1 MQRRKLKPTLAK
13 TGSAKENQ
21 PGRKERK
28 RGKTEGKTKRRAKLT
43 LQSNARNPLLQAT
56 CGHTATAHSR
66 KDRRGGAEL
75 DHKYRFRKHP
85 CANTCK
91 TRGSTCFG
99 LRQDFPSQPTQRPFW
114 TKVAKTWKKNEILVS
129 PTRGRRSANSPMT
142 YETSI
147 LSAFWPPKKMSE
159 VNIGKMSPVL
169 QVFCRDGLQ
178 IAEQR
183 VSKPQSTTK
192 IEVWEP
198 PHGPLGVKRPFLN
211 SKMPSEPENRAF
223 LAKSRPRNA
232 GFEQKRLENGL
243 LSAGFVP
250 RWPPF
255 CRTEGVK
262 TAKYYK

>member
-114 TKVAKTWKKNEILVS
+114 TKVAKTWKKKRDFS
-129 PTRGRRSANSPMT
+129 QSNSWQKIRKQPND
-142 YETSI
+142 
-147 LSAFWPPKKMSE
+147 LRNQHFKR
-159 VNIGKMSPVL
+159 VL
-169 QVFCRDGLQ
+169 ATQEDVGGQHRKN
-178 IAEQR
+178 
-183 VSKPQSTTK
+183 V
-192 IEVWEP
+192 
-198 PHGPLGVKRPFLN
+198 
-211 SKMPSEPENRAF
+211 
-223 LAKSRPRNA
+223 PR
-232 GFEQKRLENGL
+232 
-243 LSAGFVP
+243 SAGFLS
-250 RWPPF
+250 RWPPD
-255 CRTEGVK
+255 CRTEGIK
-262 TAKYYK
+262 TAKHYKNRGLGTTTWPTRSKTSIFELKNALRTREQGIFSKIEASKRGF